1 MITRAWNAGLG
12 RILIP
17 GITLASS
24 QSAIQLAGEHEQI
37 FTAVGVHPN
46 SSLSWDRHTTENMM
60 RLASHT
66 KVVAIGEI
74 GLDYYRKR
82 APQEHQQQVFR
93 LQLDLAEASNLPVII
108 HTRNA
113 SPDDR
118 RCITDLLEILMAWRP
133 KMRYPG
139 VVHSYS
145 GNEREAERL
154 MEFGYFIGIT
164 GPITYKK
171 ATSLRKVVESIP
183 LNKLLIETDGP
194 FLTPHPHR
202 GKRNEPAHV
211 KYIAEKISQVHKC
224 PVEKVIQQ
232 TSENARKLFRWGMV

>member
-1 MITRAWNAGLG
+1 VITRALKAGLE

-17 GITLASS
+17 GIDLASS
-24 QSAIQLAGEHEQI
+24 QSAIQLAGEHEKI

-46 SSLSWDRHTTENMM
+46 SSLTWDRRTIETIM

-82 APQEHQQQVFR
+82 APQEHQQHVFKS
-93 LQLDLAEASNLPVII
+93 QLDLAKASNLPVII
-108 HTRNA
+108 HTRNV

-118 RCITDLLEILMAWRP
+118 RCISDLLEILSIWKP
-133 KMRYPG
+133 KIRYPG

-145 GNEREAERL
+145 GNETEVERL
-154 MEFGYFIGIT
+154 MDLGYFIGIT

-194 FLTPHPHR
+194 FLTPHPYR
-202 GKRNEPAHV
+202 GKRNEPAYV
-211 KYIAEKISQVHKC
+211 KFIAEQISQVHQC

-232 TSENARKLFRWGMV
+232 TYENALKLFRWGEA